1 MALELVPL
9 CTVDIALGETVWVG
23 DGPAGLR
30 VIAEVASGTVAGE
43 RLQGTLAAGSAA
55 DWLVVNGT
63 VGTVDVR
70 ATIRTDDGALIFVQ
84 YRGRMDVT
92 DGPGSVPF
100 HVAPTF
106 ETSDERYA
114 WLNTVQA
121 IGVGTTDGQAVRYE
135 WYEPRS

>member
-9 CTVDIALGETVWVG
+9 CTVDITLGETAWVG

-30 VIAEVASGTVAGE
+30 VIAEVASGTVTGE

-70 ATIRTDDGALIFVQ
+70 ATIRTDDGALIFTQ
-84 YRGRMDVT
+84 YRGRMDVAN
-92 DGPGSVPF
+92 GPGSVPF